1 MKKDFILIVAV
12 LFSSL
17 LLAQKNKVTF
27 DVAMSYATKEQNT
40 EMFLSKKYPQYL
52 LVKTDF
58 TDKRDYLIANNKGYQ
73 IFVEKDSEK
82 IEYNK
87 SSFVPEKET
96 NDTISITDTKENET
110 IFNLK
115 CRKYTFTI
123 KKSTYVVYID
133 INNKYDNT
141 CMLTSR
147 IDFDK
152 KSNLKKGLV
161 TKIDII
167 RNGNVKHITEIKSIT
182 PCKKTIEID
191 DAQLKALASKYSNSP
206 TATEEVEVETSII
219 KKP

>member
-1 MKKDFILIVAV
+1 MKINFILVVAV
-12 LFSSL
+12 LFSSI

-27 DVAMSYATKEQNT
+27 DIAMSYATKEQNT
-40 EMFLSKKYPQYL
+40 EMFLSKKYPQYM
-52 LVKTDF
+52 LVKTEF

-96 NDTISITDTKENET
+96 NDTISITDTKEDVT

-141 CMLTSR
+141 SMMTSR

-152 KSNLKKGLV
+152 KSILKKGLV

-182 PCKKTIEID
+182 PCERTIEIED
-191 DAQLKALASKYSNSP
+191 VQLNVLASKHINSP
-206 TATEEVEVETSII
+206 TATEEVEIETNSI
-219 KKP
+219 KK

>member
-1 MKKDFILIVAV
+1 MKKDFILVIAV
-12 LFSSL
+12 LFSSM

-87 SSFVPEKET
+87 SNFVPEKET
-96 NDTISITDTKENET
+96 NDTISITDTKEDET

-115 CRKYTFTI
+115 CRKYIFNI

-133 INNKYDNT
+133 TNNKYDNT
-141 CMLTSR
+141 SMMTSR

-152 KSNLKKGLV
+152 KSTLKKGLV

-167 RNGNVKHITEIKSIT
+167 RNGNVKHITEIKSLT

-191 DAQLKALASKYSNSP
+191 DAQLNILASKHHNTP
-206 TATEEVEVETSII
+206 TSTEEVEIETNSI
-219 KKP
+219 KEP

>member
-1 MKKDFILIVAV
+1 MKKDFILVVAV

-27 DVAMSYATKEQNT
+27 DIAMSYATKEQNT
-40 EMFLSKKYPQYL
+40 EMFLSKKYPQYM

-96 NDTISITDTKENET
+96 IDTISITDTKEDET

-141 CMLTSR
+141 SMMTSR

-152 KSNLKKGLV
+152 KSILEKGLV

-191 DAQLKALASKYSNSP
+191 DAQLNIVASKHHNLP
-206 TATEEVEVETSII
+206 TNTEEVEEETTSI
-219 KKP
+219 KN